1 MMSDM
6 ARDFFGDNP
15 LLAGP
20 LIAMLLFTAV
30 FVAACVR
37 VIRSKAEHVDRM
49 AQLPLEGEGETEVH
63 HG

>member
-1 MMSDM
+1 MMSDL
-6 ARDFFGDNP
+6 ARDFFSNNP
-15 LLAGP
+15 MLAGP

-37 VIRSKAEHVDRM
+37 VVRANREHVDRM
-49 AQLPLEGEGETEVH
+49 AQLPLEGETEVR

>member
-1 MMSDM
+1 MMSDL
-6 ARDFFGDNP
+6 ARDFFSDNP
-15 LLAGP
+15 MLAGP

-37 VIRSKAEHVDRM
+37 VIRANRDHVDRM
-49 AQLPLEGEGETEVH
+49 AQMPLDLEGETEVH